1 MTRIYCQKH
10 GTETYSKN
18 SRVCSFES
26 SNHDIFAIYS
36 DNRHHAQINNKIGY
50 KIRSQFGM
58 KKVGEIL
65 YFSGSGEKE
74 FTP

>member
-1 MTRIYCQKH
+1 MTRICRQNH
-10 GTETYSKN
+10 GTETYSTN

-26 SNHDIFAIYS
+26 SNHGIFAIFS
-36 DNRHHAQINNKIGY
+36 DKRHHAQIYNKIGY
-50 KIRSQFGM
+50 EIRSQFWM